1 MRHFILIAL
10 LFFGS
15 ASAQNTVDGGLD
27 KSMQSL
33 ASDLANLQREIHAD
47 SNQAIAGEGVASVQV
62 KKNGARVYTAADKSS
77 GEIKALKA
85 GATLPVVNKVDD
97 WYVVNLSGEGDH
109 KFGWVQ
115 ADWVAP
121 KDYNFT
127 TKVSNEEDIYQKVIS
142 RIQDFKRKYDDNDY
156 VRVSG
161 FSVDVGIPP
170 SVNISFEFKDPPKD
184 KRVMP

>member
-1 MRHFILIAL
+1 MRHLILIAL
-10 LFFGS
+10 LFSGW

-27 KSMQSL
+27 KSMKSL
-33 ASDLANLQREIHAD
+33 ASDLANLQREIHSD
-47 SNQAIAGEGVASVQV
+47 SNQGIAGEGVTSVQV

-77 GEIKALKA
+77 SEIKEFKA

-97 WYVVNLSGEGDH
+97 WYVVNLIGEDDH

-115 ADWVAP
+115 SDWVAP
-121 KDYNFT
+121 KDYKFT
-127 TKVSNEEDIYQKVIS
+127 ATGSNEEDIYQKVIG
-142 RIQDFKRKYDDNDY
+142 RIQEFKRKYDDNDY

-170 SVNISFEFKDPPKD
+170 SVNISFEFKDSPKD
-184 KRVMP
+184 KKVVP